1 MDFAIRKDARDW
13 FKDVRGDLVALP
25 GTVSAPDFDA
35 FYFCFIA
42 GITTIRKKDIS
53 TAETAALVD
62 NFPGP
67 YRNRGRLLIA
77 LFLSRELDYLG
88 VTMKEKKAV
97 HAAISRLVDPDATNH
112 LSDDGVREFNKYA
125 HGGYDVLLDWFD
137 DRPRSLETFLRG
149 FRRKID
155 EAGLPMGGA

>member
-13 FKDVRGDLVALP
+13 FKDVRSDL
-25 GTVSAPDFDA
+25 TIDFDA

-42 GITTIRKKDIS
+42 GITATRKKDV
-53 TAETAALVD
+53 AAADTAALVE

-67 YRNRGRLLIA
+67 YKNRGRLLIA

-125 HGGYDVLLDWFD
+125 HGGYDVLLGWFD
-137 DRPRSLETFLRG
+137 DRPRSLETFLRA
-149 FRRKID
+149 FRRKI
-155 EAGLPMGGA
+155 EGAT